1 MLVLTHIFCIK
12 LAKTQNINIGEN
24 MKDEIEILEYI
35 YKVAKMEQE
44 TVAIILKKR
53 KEEDKLYDYII
64 EYFNEIKKIALSAK
78 KMIERRT
85 KKFHDVSVLSKMAT
99 YVNVNNNI
107 TEDDK
112 LQDIVQKLIQASNV
126 NINEFEDRLAEFS
139 IKNGYVINIA
149 NRFMKIQIDNIDRLK
164 GLLKL

>member
-1 MLVLTHIFCIK
+1 
-12 LAKTQNINIGEN
+12 
-24 MKDEIEILEYI
+24 
-35 YKVAKMEQE
+35 
-44 TVAIILKKR
+44 
-53 KEEDKLYDYII
+53 
-64 EYFNEIKKIALSAK
+64 
-78 KMIERRT
+78 MIERRT
-85 KKFHDVSVLSKMAT
+85 KKFHDVSILSKMAT